1 MNSRSG
7 ARRSSARHLNNKNP
21 QVVLEALA
29 LSPDPIIPDDLSAGG
44 FRIVAHRKSAPD
56 KLIPCSIHI
65 GATAIDGC
73 ICQVA
78 WVEKRPKKPESWAMG
93 LLLKMSDKQRKFFT
107 SCLEEIFAE
116 EKARTAVN
124 G

>member
-1 MNSRSG
+1 MNHRSG

-21 QVVLEALA
+21 QVVLEAPS
-29 LSPDPIIPDDLSAGG
+29 LSPDPIIPDDVSAGG
-44 FRIVAHRKSAPD
+44 FRIIAHRKPAPD
-56 KLIPCSIHI
+56 KLISCSIHI

-78 WVEKRPKKPESWAMG
+78 WAEEQPGEPKTWMMG
-93 LLLKMSDKQRKFFT
+93 LLISLNSGQRKFFNA
-107 SCLEEIFAE
+107 CLKEILAE
-116 EKARTAVN
+116 EREQTAVN